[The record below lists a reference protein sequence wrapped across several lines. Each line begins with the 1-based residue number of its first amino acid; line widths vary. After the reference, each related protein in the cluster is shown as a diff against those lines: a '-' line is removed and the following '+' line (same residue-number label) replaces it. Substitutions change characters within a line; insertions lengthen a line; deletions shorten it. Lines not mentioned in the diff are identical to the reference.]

1 MYIYIY
7 GVAQVFK
14 QHTAKIIRILNS
26 IENEGQLECAKTII
40 SNFVDYWKFKKADV
54 KEIRNNLATFNMIYK
69 LKCINRIVASI
80 ATQLNIHFNKSTVG
94 ILAN

>member
-7 GVAQVFK
+7 GVVQVFK
-14 QHTAKIIRILNS
+14 QHVTKIIRILNS

-40 SNFVDYWKFKKADV
+40 SNFVDYWKFKKADI

-69 LKCINRIVASI
+69 FKRNS
-80 ATQLNIHFNKSTVG
+80 FYE
-94 ILAN
+94 

>member
-7 GVAQVFK
+7 RVARVFK
-14 QHTAKIIRILNS
+14 QYITKIIRILNS

-40 SNFVDYWKFKKADV
+40 SNFVDYWKFKKIDV

-69 LKCINRIVASI
+69 FKRNSFYD
-80 ATQLNIHFNKSTVG
+80 Q
-94 ILAN
+94 

>member
-1 MYIYIY
+1 
-7 GVAQVFK
+7 VEQVFR
-14 QHTAKIIRILNS
+14 QHINKIIKILNS

-69 LKCINRIVASI
+69 FKRNS
-80 ATQLNIHFNKSTVG
+80 FYE
-94 ILAN
+94 

>member
-1 MYIYIY
+1 MYMYIYIY

-14 QHTAKIIRILNS
+14 QHITKIIRILNS

-54 KEIRNNLATFNMIYK
+54 KEIRNNLATFNIIYK
-69 LKCINRIVASI
+69 FKRNS
-80 ATQLNIHFNKSTVG
+80 FYE
-94 ILAN
+94 

>member
-14 QHTAKIIRILNS
+14 QHVIKIVRILNS
-26 IENEGQLECAKTII
+26 IENEGQLECVKTII

-69 LKCINRIVASI
+69 FKRNS
-80 ATQLNIHFNKSTVG
+80 FYE
-94 ILAN
+94 

>member
-14 QHTAKIIRILNS
+14 QHITKIIRILNS

-40 SNFVDYWKFKKADV
+40 SNFVDYWKFKKIDV

-69 LKCINRIVASI
+69 FKRNS
-80 ATQLNIHFNKSTVG
+80 FYE
-94 ILAN
+94 

>member
-14 QHTAKIIRILNS
+14 QHITKIIRILNS

-40 SNFVDYWKFKKADV
+40 SNFVDYWKFKKINV
-54 KEIRNNLATFNMIYK
+54 KDIRDNLATFNIIYK
-69 LKCINRIVASI
+69 FKRNS
-80 ATQLNIHFNKSTVG
+80 FYE
-94 ILAN
+94 